1 MYLDINMKK
10 ITRAKRLWKTVLRAG
25 LGSAILTSANF
36 VLAAESS
43 PTVIPNPIAA
53 QSFPCLIQT
62 ISLAAMQVA
71 IPIAIVTIIFAGLKF
86 IFAGVSGNSAKVTE
100 ARKILL
106 WAVIGTAVVVGS
118 FVIAN
123 AAVELFGGE
132 TATVSCS

>member
-1 MYLDINMKK
+1 MIFPKSV
-10 ITRAKRLWKTVLRAG
+10 LWKTALQAG
-25 LGSAILTSANF
+25 FGSAIFTSANF
-36 VLAAESS
+36 VSAQ
-43 PTVIPNPIAA
+43 TVIPNPIAA

-86 IFAGVSGNSAKVTE
+86 IFAGASGNSAKVAE
-100 ARKILL
+100 ARKILM

-132 TATVSCS
+132 SATVECA

>member
-1 MYLDINMKK
+1 MSFC
-10 ITRAKRLWKTVLRAG
+10 
-25 LGSAILTSANF
+25 SAIFAGANF
-36 VLAAESS
+36 VLAVESPS
-43 PTVIPNPIAA
+43 TMIPNPIAA

-86 IFAGVSGNSAKVTE
+86 IFAGVSGNSAKVAE

-123 AAVELFGGE
+123 AAVELFGGK
-132 TATVSCS
+132 TATVECS